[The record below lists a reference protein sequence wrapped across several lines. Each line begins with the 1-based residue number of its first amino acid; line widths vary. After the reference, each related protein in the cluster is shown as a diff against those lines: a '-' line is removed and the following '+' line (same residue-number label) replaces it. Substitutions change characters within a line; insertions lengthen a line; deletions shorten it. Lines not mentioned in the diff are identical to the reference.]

1 MAVLYSMPWVRTR
14 VNTLIYGRVRDRQF
28 REQVLND
35 DECESSDVTG
45 WKIHHRVEAGFIHEF
60 NILEV
65 IKGKG

>member
-1 MAVLYSMPWVRTR
+1 M
-14 VNTLIYGRVRDRQF
+14 NTLIYGRVRDRQF
-28 REQVLND
+28 REQIYND

-45 WKIHHRVEAGFIHEF
+45 WKINHGVEAGFIHEF